1 MPFSYSARLLKL
13 TAPGASRIHS
23 GLMTPQNSTP
33 DNTPDQPAAGKGMPA
48 RDPKPQRSLPGK
60 HETPGDSSVKN
71 TLELPNDRDQA
82 VDMTDGQNS
91 PVIEQAAKDIDNG
104 LKDTSKAPE
113 MDHTYKKQQP

>member
-1 MPFSYSARLLKL
+1 
-13 TAPGASRIHS
+13 
-23 GLMTPQNSTP
+23 MTPQKSTP
-33 DNTPDQPAAGKGMPA
+33 SPNNTPDQPAAGKGMPA
-48 RDPKPQRSLPGK
+48 KDPKPQRSLPGQ

-82 VDMTDGQNS
+82 VDMTDGQTS

-113 MDHTYKKQQP
+113 MDATYKKQKP

>member
-1 MPFSYSARLLKL
+1 
-13 TAPGASRIHS
+13 
-23 GLMTPQNSTP
+23 MTPQNPTP

-48 RDPKPQRSLPGK
+48 KDPKPQRSLPGQ

-82 VDMTDGQNS
+82 VDMTDGQTS

-113 MDHTYKKQQP
+113 MDPAYKKQQP

>member
-1 MPFSYSARLLKL
+1 
-13 TAPGASRIHS
+13 
-23 GLMTPQNSTP
+23 MTTQKSTISP
-33 DNTPDQPAAGKGMPA
+33 NNTPDQPAAGKGMPA

-82 VDMTDGQNS
+82 VDMTDDQNS
-91 PVIEQAAKDIDNG
+91 AVIEQAAKDIDNG

-113 MDHTYKKQQP
+113 MDRTYKKQQP

>member
-1 MPFSYSARLLKL
+1 MTTQKS
-13 TAPGASRIHS
+13 TAS
-23 GLMTPQNSTP
+23 P

-48 RDPKPQRSLPGK
+48 REQKPQRSLPGQ

-82 VDMTDGQNS
+82 LDMTDGQTS

-113 MDHTYKKQQP
+113 MDRAYKKQQP